1 MALLAQGS
9 TVPSALVALMVF
21 RGPAWACLFCFTS
34 YEERVRICQIFAGV
48 EGPELEKC
56 QKAFITAFKGLLDIE
71 INDYERNHLHD
82 AFTQMTHS
90 LQEMAMAQG
99 SFKVAFPNAAKKM
112 QEVIKKLKEVE
123 ACIPPCGVQEASRS
137 FRCRGCYS
145 DVCELSLDCP
155 VQDLTVTR
163 GQQAKFSCSVN
174 FSLPKEEI
182 TYSWK
187 FAGGAR
193 ASRRSGRRT
202 SPTSETSCRPEDPWC
217 GSGRCSPS
225 TAGPTAAR
233 SRKTSSP
240 WRGSISFLTV
250 RPRVGRP
257 SCRSPFG
264 KCWTG
269 RPGRRR

>member
-21 RGPAWACLFCFTS
+21 RGPTWACLFCFTS
-34 YEERVRICQIFAGV
+34 YEDRVRICQIFAGV

-56 QKAFITAFKGLLDIE
+56 QKAFITAFRGLLDIE

-82 AFTQMTHS
+82 AFTQMTHT

-112 QEVIKKLKEVE
+112 QEVIKKLKE
-123 ACIPPCGVQEASRS
+123 GVQEASRS

-145 DVCELSLDCP
+145 HVCELSLDCP

-174 FSLPKEEI
+174 FSLPQEEI

-187 FAGGAR
+187 FAGGGV
-193 ASRRSGRRT
+193 SRSGASAKDVGGGFWFSRK
-202 SPTSETSCRPEDPWC
+202 C
-217 GSGRCSPS
+217 GSGRR
-225 TAGPTAAR
+225 GAR
-233 SRKTSSP
+233 ARFRLRA
-240 WRGSISFLTV
+240 RGRSGDWEAQARLGRRLGGAWSCV
-250 RPRVGRP
+250 RGQRNRGVGRGQG
-257 SCRSPFG
+257 S
-264 KCWTG
+264 
-269 RPGRRR
+269 RRRGLARGGT